1 MKKIKNIIFLIFFI
15 FFLINKVSSEE
26 TNKKQSQQI
35 KELNIQNY
43 ELLLKKIQ
51 YLNNKERIYTI
62 KNLDKLSK
70 EDKKKFFEPLAKI
83 ALDDRDPLIKEA
95 SLSFLSENFA
105 DCEFCIESY
114 KKNLYHSVERV
125 KLQALKGIENLR
137 IKDLEKEF
145 LELLKQ
151 SNFSENSIFLS
162 AFIRTLGVLEYT
174 QDEIS
179 EFLKHQYE
187 NSSTDKEI
195 KRTIL
200 LYAGNSKNKS
210 FIELL
215 EKAIENS
222 EDIYIQSYGI
232 NAIGKIYSHLS
243 LQDQDRLKEKIKK
256 IYNEISN
263 NPDPKERAK
272 YTLLKQQIMLTLI
285 RLKDDS
291 LKEEIKVMALD
302 DDANI
307 RKRAIEY
314 IEELELKEFKDLLE
328 IKYKY
333 DPSKSVKKEAERVLK
348 KWNYL

>member
-1 MKKIKNIIFLIFFI
+1 MKKSKIIILLFCFI
-15 FFLINKVSSEE
+15 FIIHRIVGEKNNKNQ
-26 TNKKQSQQI
+26 TQQV

-43 ELLLKKIQ
+43 ELILKKIQ

-62 KNLDKLSK
+62 KSLDKLSK

-83 ALDDRDPLIKEA
+83 ALEDRDPIIKEV

-105 DCEFCIESY
+105 DCELCIESY
-114 KKNLYHSVERV
+114 KKNLYHSEEKV
-125 KLQALKGIENLR
+125 KLQALKGIENLK

-151 SNFSENSIFLS
+151 SDFSENSIFLS
-162 AFIRTLGVLEYT
+162 ACIRTLGVLEYN
-174 QDEIS
+174 QNEIS
-179 EFLKHQYE
+179 EFLKQQYE
-187 NSSTDKEI
+187 NSSTDKEL
-195 KRTIL
+195 KRAIL
-200 LYAGNSKNKS
+200 LYAGNSKNKN
-210 FIELL
+210 FIDLL

-232 NAIGKIYSHLS
+232 NAIGKIYSLLS
-243 LQDQDRLKEKIKK
+243 LEEQSKVKEKIKK
-256 IYNEISN
+256 IYNEILN

-291 LKEEIKVMALD
+291 LKEEIKAMALD
-302 DDANI
+302 DDANT
-307 RKRAIEY
+307 RKKAIEY
-314 IEELELKEFKDLLE
+314 IEELELKEFKELLE
-328 IKYKY
+328 IKYKF
-333 DPSKSVKKEAERVLK
+333 DPSRSVKKEAERVLK